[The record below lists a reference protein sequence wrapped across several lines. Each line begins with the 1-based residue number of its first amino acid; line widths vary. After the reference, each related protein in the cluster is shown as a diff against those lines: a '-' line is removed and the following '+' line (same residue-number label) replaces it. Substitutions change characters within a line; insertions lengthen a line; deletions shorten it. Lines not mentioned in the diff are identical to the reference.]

1 MVFVLSF
8 SQNEKWWVP
17 TNTTKSMGRW
27 LQDRAV
33 GRGSK
38 GLDEVVIGIWKG
50 CEEIIIK
57 G

>member
-8 SQNEKWWVP
+8 SQNEKWWIP
-17 TNTTKSMGRW
+17 INTTKSMGHW

-38 GLDEVVIGIWKG
+38 GLDEVVIGIWKD